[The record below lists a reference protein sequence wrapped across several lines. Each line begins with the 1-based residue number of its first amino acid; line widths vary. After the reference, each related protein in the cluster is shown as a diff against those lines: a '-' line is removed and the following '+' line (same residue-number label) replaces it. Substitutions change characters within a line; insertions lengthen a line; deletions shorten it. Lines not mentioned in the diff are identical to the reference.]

1 MLLDACCSFGIGPIH
16 LAHEHIHAA
25 TGTTGLVFATAT
37 IAEPG
42 AGAVFVVKAIAIGP
56 TAKRARLMLVG

>member
-1 MLLDACCSFGIGPIH
+1 MLLNACCGFGIRPIH

-25 TGTTGLVFATAT
+25 AGTAGLVFAAAT

-42 AGAVFVVKAIAIGP
+42 AGAVFVVKAIAIGS
-56 TAKRARLMLVG
+56 TA